1 MNSAW
6 NWIGL
11 IAWFILLVFLIFIVQ
26 NIRHRHIKMIIMTKR
41 TFSFSTMLLDLLLI
55 AIFAGGLGF
64 MSYQT
69 FFAHVDVSNHKMVSV
84 KYATT
89 PLVLQTNGANGY
101 FVTVEQGK
109 GRMPIQTYTYW
120 TEGTKYQVK
129 SIHASIATGTD
140 PVSIGAKVYRMPTKL
155 IKKADQD
162 YRQAFVATARATYK
176 PNFWNGLGMRVGKNA
191 VDYTMIRVPSST
203 FVSKSGVDE

>member
-11 IAWFILLVFLIFIVQ
+11 AAWFILLVFLIFIVQ

-41 TFSFSTMLLDLLLI
+41 TFSLSTMLLDLLLI
-55 AIFAGGLGF
+55 AIFLGGLGF
-64 MSYQT
+64 MGYQT
-69 FFAHVDVSNHKMVSV
+69 FFSRVDVTDHEMVAV
-84 KYATT
+84 KYNTT

-101 FVTVEQGK
+101 FVTVEQGA

-120 TEGTKYQVK
+120 TEGNMYQVK
-129 SIHASIATGTD
+129 SIHASIATGQD
-140 PVSIGAKVYRMPTKL
+140 PISIGSKIYRMPDKL
-155 IKKADQD
+155 IKEADKD

-203 FVSKSGVDE
+203 FVSKKTAE

>member
-11 IAWFILLVFLIFIVQ
+11 AAWFVLLVFLIFIVQ

-41 TFSFSTMLLDLLLI
+41 TFSLSTMLLDLLLI
-55 AIFAGGLGF
+55 TIFLGGLGF

-69 FFAHVDVSNHKMVSV
+69 FFSHVDVADQKMVAV
-84 KYATT
+84 KYDTT

-101 FVTVEQGK
+101 FVTVEQGE

-120 TEGTKYQVK
+120 TEGNKYQVK
-129 SIHASIATGTD
+129 SIHASIATGND
-140 PVSIGAKVYRMPTKL
+140 PISIGAKVYQIPSKL

-203 FVSKSGVDE
+203 FVSKK